1 MPLPSTCPKEF
12 ALMPEHFVEDAM
24 ELLIFHSRIPKAFDG
39 VVLVGLMIKCF
50 TMQFCLLYDMGNIV
64 FFARA
69 LYMNS
74 ITLLMRSV
82 LLFCLLGRMIYE
94 FHYHVHGKSNIY

>member
-12 ALMPEHFVEDAM
+12 AVMPEHFVEDAM
-24 ELLIFHSRIPKAFDG
+24 ELLIFHSRIPKALDG

-69 LYMNS
+69 LYMKFNYP
-74 ITLLMRSV
+74 V
-82 LLFCLLGRMIYE
+82 DVFCFAIFLAGQDDL
-94 FHYHVHGKSNIY
+94 